1 MLQMMSP
8 QEIDAA
14 VRQSRICFPQRYK
27 RVLLLHV
34 VQGRCKWCNMPPM
47 RWLHTALCWLSLL
60 APLAAAVNPYVLHY
74 EKEAD
79 RYGVFY
85 RNSYGQKGR

>member
-1 MLQMMSP
+1 MV
-8 QEIDAA
+8 A
-14 VRQSRICFPQRYK
+14 RR
-27 RVLLLHV
+27 
-34 VQGRCKWCNMPPM
+34 KWCNMPPW
-47 RWLHTALCWLSLL
+47 RWLHPALWWLSLL

-79 RYGVFY
+79 RHGIFY